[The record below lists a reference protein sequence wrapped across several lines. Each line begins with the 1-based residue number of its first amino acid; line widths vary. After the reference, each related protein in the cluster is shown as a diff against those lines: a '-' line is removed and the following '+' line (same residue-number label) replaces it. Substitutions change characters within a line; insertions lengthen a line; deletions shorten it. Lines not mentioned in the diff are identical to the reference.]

1 MKNNVRK
8 SRFTLD
14 MTPELRTRLKIAAA
28 RRGVTMRR
36 YSLSAIERQLERE
49 EIAVPAPAAFD
60 SDAVDRARSLQ
71 QAVFGDRRLADDS
84 TDLIR
89 GARDERSEQL

>member
-1 MKNNVRK
+1 MKNNDNK
-8 SRFTLD
+8 SRFTID

-36 YSLSAIERQLERE
+36 YSLSAIERQLEKE
-49 EIAVPAPAAFD
+49 EVAVLSPAGFD

-71 QAVFGDRRLADDS
+71 QAVFGERRLPEDS

-89 GARDERSEQL
+89 EAREERAKQL

>member
-1 MKNNVRK
+1 MKNNDSK

-49 EIAVPAPAAFD
+49 EIAVLAPAGFD
-60 SDAVDRARSLQ
+60 SDAVARARSLQ
-71 QAVFGDRRLADDS
+71 KAVFGERRLAGDS

-89 GARDERSEQL
+89 EAREERLKHL

>member
-1 MKNNVRK
+1 MKNNDSK

-14 MTPELRTRLKIAAA
+14 MTPELRMRLKIAAA

-36 YSLSAIERQLERE
+36 YSISAIERQLEE
-49 EIAVPAPAAFD
+49 EGISVLAPAGFD
-60 SDAVDRARSLQ
+60 SDAVAGARSLQ
-71 QAVFGDRRLADDS
+71 KAVFGERRLAEDS

-89 GARDERSEQL
+89 EAREERLKQL